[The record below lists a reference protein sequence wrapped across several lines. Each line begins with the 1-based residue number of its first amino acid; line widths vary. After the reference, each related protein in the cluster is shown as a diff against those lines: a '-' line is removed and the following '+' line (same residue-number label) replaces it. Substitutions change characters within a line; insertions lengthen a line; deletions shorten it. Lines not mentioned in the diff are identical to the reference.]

1 MSTPSTPAASTAV
14 GTGDGSPL
22 GLGLA
27 RLGLVAV
34 VAVAYVVLVPV
45 LLGDHPYWLN
55 VLTNASVLSFASL
68 GVWVTFSIGRVN
80 IAQGA
85 FAMIGGYTTAILS
98 TRYGLPGGSACR
110 SRHCVRGRRQ
120 RHRLADPAP
129 ARASISR

>member
-1 MSTPSTPAASTAV
+1 MSTPSTPAASAAV
-14 GTGDGSPL
+14 GTGDGSPFL
-22 GLGLA
+22 GLGPA

-34 VAVAYVVLVPV
+34 VAVAYVVLVPI
-45 LLGDHPYWLN
+45 LLSNRPYLLN

-98 TRYGLPGGSACR
+98 TR
-110 SRHCVRGRRQ
+110 
-120 RHRLADPAP
+120 
-129 ARASISR
+129 